1 MTDLGSGSS
10 GVVLMY
16 YVGSSRRALGLER
29 VERVCGRA
37 GNWGLGLGEQM
48 TAHQEKYV
56 AWVFKAWLGF
66 KIGGHSGNLVGN
78 YVVGSTVR
86 NRIQVWW
93 VTVIVDFLGVWWP
106 SKMCSATLFQ
116 Q

>member
-37 GNWGLGLGEQM
+37 GNWVLGLGEQM

-78 YVVGSTVR
+78 YVGGIDGWKPYPGVVGNGHCGFPGCMVA
-86 NRIQVWW
+86 
-93 VTVIVDFLGVWWP
+93 
-106 SKMCSATLFQ
+106 K
-116 Q
+116 